1 MENQEVK
8 KQEVQVQE
16 VQKNELQFAGAS
28 FSSLAKASAIFAKSS
43 LVPQKFQNSPEN
55 CFIAMEM
62 SQRMAVDPM
71 MVMQHLYVVNG
82 TPAWSSQFIIAMVNS
97 SGKFTPLQFKLT
109 GKDDDLGC
117 VAYAKSLVTGEL
129 CESLRVTIKMSKD
142 EGWYQ
147 KNGSKWKTMPELM
160 LRYRSASFFGKF
172 YCPEKL
178 MGMATVEE
186 AYELPQDSFEVVNE
200 EIKVNA
206 NTGEVKSFDKT
217 KAEDKKVNDNVSK
230 QTKVEEKQEEP
241 NPETPEQSSFGF

>member
-43 LVPQKFQNSPEN
+43 LVPTQFQGSAEN

-97 SGKFTPLQFKLT
+97 SGKFTPLQFKVT

-117 VAYAKSLVTGEL
+117 VAYAKSITTGEL
-129 CESLRVTIKMSKD
+129 CESIRVTIKMAKD

-186 AYELPQDSFEVVNE
+186 AYELPQDAYEVVND
-200 EIKVNA
+200 EIKTNA
-206 NTGEVKSFDKT
+206 NTGEVKSFDKVQ
-217 KAEDKKVNDNVSK
+217 EKKVNEDAPK

-241 NPETPEQSSFGF
+241 KPETPVQSSFGF